1 MSISV
6 TPSAHFVEK
15 LDNWK
20 QKDQTGNFAMF
31 ENLAT
36 AAGDEVNVDIAS
48 KVVCNSLDRCVRN
61 FCCTFWKSSKLTWIW

>member
-1 MSISV
+1 LSISM
-6 TPSAHFVEK
+6 TPSAHFMEK

-20 QKDQTGNFAMF
+20 QKAQTGNFAVF

-48 KVVCNSLDRCVRN
+48 KVVQQLGQVCEE